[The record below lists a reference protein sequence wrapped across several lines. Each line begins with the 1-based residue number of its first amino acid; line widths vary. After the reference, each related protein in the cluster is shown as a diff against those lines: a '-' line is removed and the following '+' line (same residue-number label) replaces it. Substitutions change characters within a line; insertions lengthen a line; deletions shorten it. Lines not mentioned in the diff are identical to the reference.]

1 MLGVVAE
8 RFPKGGALTLNSIS
22 GVGMLCVGVIGAP
35 FLGMIQDKKVDQLL
49 MRENPAIYQKVVG
62 GEKTSV
68 FGKYRAVDQNKTS
81 LLNSNEKNII
91 TSITATAKK
100 NALMTVAIFP
110 AIMLLS
116 YLILIFY
123 FSRKGGYEAVELEVK
138 RE

>member
-1 MLGVVAE
+1 M
-8 RFPKGGALTLNSIS
+8 NSIS